1 MAGESEKPAAPIVR
15 PIRWERLRA
24 DEAEREIR
32 RRLALPDPPLIFS
45 DHAYDRINER
55 GDERLLDS
63 DVLTILC
70 KGTVRQAPRQ
80 ETNGWSVTVERR
92 MPGSR
97 DAGVVTVIVHPG
109 DELIVVTVEW
119 MDWRLR

>member
-1 MAGESEKPAAPIVR
+1 MAGKGEPAKGEIIR

-32 RRLALPDPPLIFS
+32 RRIEAGTLTIS
-45 DHAYDRINER
+45 DHAYDRIDER
-55 GDERLLDS
+55 GDERLLDP
-63 DVLTILC
+63 DVLTILR
-70 KGTVRQAPRQ
+70 KGTVRQQPKK
-80 ETNGWSVTVERR
+80 EENGWSVTVERR

-109 DELIVVTVEW
+109 DDLIVKTVEW
-119 MDWRLR
+119 MDWNLR

>member
-1 MAGESEKPAAPIVR
+1 MADESENPKAQIVR
-15 PIRWERLRA
+15 PIRWDRLRT

-32 RRLALPDPPLIFS
+32 RRLDAGDPIFS
-45 DHAYDRINER
+45 DHAYDRIDER

-63 DVLTILC
+63 DVLTILRQ
-70 KGTVRQAPRQ
+70 GSVRQPPKK
-80 ETNGWSVTVERR
+80 EPNGWSVTVERR

-109 DELIVVTVEW
+109 DDLIVVTVEW

>member
-1 MAGESEKPAAPIVR
+1 MAGEDEKPEAQIVR
-15 PIRWERLRA
+15 PIRWDRLRT

-32 RRLALPDPPLIFS
+32 RRLDAGDPIFT
-45 DHAYDRINER
+45 DHAYDRVDER

-63 DVLTILC
+63 DVLTILRQ
-70 KGTVRQAPRQ
+70 GSVRQPP
-80 ETNGWSVTVERR
+80 EKEPNGWSVTVERR